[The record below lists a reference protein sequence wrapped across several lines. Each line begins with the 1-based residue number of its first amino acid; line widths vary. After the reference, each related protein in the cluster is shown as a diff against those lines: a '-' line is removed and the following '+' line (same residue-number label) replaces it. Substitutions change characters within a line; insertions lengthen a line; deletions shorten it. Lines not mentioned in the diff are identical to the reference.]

1 MGLFSKSNE
10 TVVIKVLGMTCP
22 HCSKAVETALM
33 ELEDV
38 KKAKVALA
46 DGIVTVTLKKDVDIK
61 ILAKAIDEAGFKA
74 EI

>member
-1 MGLFSKSNE
+1 MGLFGKSNE

-22 HCSKAVETALM
+22 HCAKSVETALT

-46 DGIVTVTLKKDVDIK
+46 DGTVTVTLKNT
-61 ILAKAIDEAGFKA
+61 LAMEVMANAIEEAGFKA
-74 EI
+74 DL